1 MDGWMANFFFF
12 FLGLMVCEMTL
23 LRSLRRQSLLSC
35 VFLVVITCMFSGGCF
50 VLVRAAFLMYRREG
64 LSVAK
69 RWIWNQTIG
78 PTVERPGRDGN
89 VSVCLVLL

>member
-1 MDGWMANFFFF
+1 
-12 FLGLMVCEMTL
+12 
-23 LRSLRRQSLLSC
+23 
-35 VFLVVITCMFSGGCF
+35 MFSGGCF